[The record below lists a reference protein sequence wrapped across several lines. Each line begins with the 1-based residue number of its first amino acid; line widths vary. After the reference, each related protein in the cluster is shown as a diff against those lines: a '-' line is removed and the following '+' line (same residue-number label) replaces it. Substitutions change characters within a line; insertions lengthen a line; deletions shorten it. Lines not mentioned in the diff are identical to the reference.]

1 MLRVDSE
8 QMNELIRTELE
19 AIEER
24 EKVRILYACESG
36 SRMWGFASPDS
47 DFDVRFIYVR
57 PLDWYLAIHVENK
70 RDVIERI
77 TSEDLD
83 LVGWDLRKALGLLQ
97 KSNPSLLEWLYSPIV
112 YRENLPFIDRMK
124 ELALQFFSPM
134 ASFHHYR
141 SMGPNHNLKYLQ
153 REEVSYKKYLYP
165 IRGILA
171 AHGWS
176 RAGVLCRFGSM
187 NCSMLVSEG
196 PLRSAILDLLR
207 VKKTSGEK
215 QSGGRIAVLHEFIDS
230 EIARLEKVVLPNA
243 ATRADV
249 SELDQF
255 FRETVKN

>member
-1 MLRVDSE
+1 
-8 QMNELIRTELE
+8 MNELIRTELE

-171 AHGWS
+171 AQWLEQG
-176 RAGVLCRFGSM
+176 RGIVPVRFDELFDA
-187 NCSMLVSEG
+187 LVSEG